1 MIAKEKKSSNI
12 GPPQLRFSGIVYWKF
27 VLNEIAKND
36 KCWGIHLQKHLQWT
50 VKEKRMI
57 EWQSGEMD

>member
-12 GPPQLRFSGIVYWKF
+12 GPLQLRFSGILYGKF

-36 KCWGIHLQKHLQWT
+36 KY
-50 VKEKRMI
+50 
-57 EWQSGEMD
+57 